1 MFGLQIIRAHF
12 ILCVC
17 VLLVVHSLPH
27 EFLSIPC
34 AVLCLVAQL
43 CPTIAGE
50 APLFMGFPRQ
60 EYWSGL
66 PFPSPGDLPN
76 PGIEPRSPVL
86 QADSLPFE
94 LQGRPQEN
102 SNSPKWP
109 KLTP

>member
-1 MFGLQIIRAHF
+1 MFGLHIIRTHF

-43 CPTIAGE
+43 CLTIAGE

-66 PFPSPGDLPN
+66 PFPSPGDLRN
-76 PGIEPRSPVL
+76 PGNKPGSTAL
-86 QADSLPFE
+86 QVNFLPSEQAGNSL
-94 LQGRPQEN
+94 LHAR
-102 SNSPKWP
+102 WP
-109 KLTP
+109 LIFV